1 MKKKFILFLILI
13 QFLTIAIFAAD
24 QLEINLWHQM
34 EPSKEPLLKELIA
47 EFEAENP
54 GIAVN
59 ALHKGTEELRTGFQ
73 TVAAFTNTAPELV
86 YGPSDNLGAFEVMK
100 LSDKSGSSI
109 IAPLED
115 LFSAEFLDKFMDQA
129 KFLYQGHI
137 YMLADRLGNHLA
149 LCCNMR
155 LFREMGLERPPET
168 LSELIEYGKKL
179 TRDLDG
185 DGTIDQWGLV
195 WNYNEPFWYVPFFGG
210 YGGEVFNENNEP
222 QLDSQAAVDAFQLIV
237 DMRNKYKIIPEECD
251 YNIADNKFKQGRA
264 AMLINGDWSW
274 NDYIKSD
281 KVDFQLATLPL
292 IEKTGEYCKPMIS
305 ATGYSISSRAKGE
318 KLEAAKKLLIFL
330 TSETAQKRFAVEHKS
345 FPSLKT
351 LQVDPLFTEDK
362 VLQVSAKQIEVGVP
376 MPVIPEM
383 RAAWDAM
390 RPALQNVVAG
400 AMTPEE
406 GAAFQQKLTLEK
418 ISSMYEDA
426 GMIETTGQKVMRA
439 ILYILGVVLGIYLCY
454 IFIFRFLKALMKNPN
469 SVITRNNRFAVVM
482 VLPAAIL
489 LFSVVLYPFFYNI
502 VISFSNMSMTNIH
515 SWRVI
520 GIGQYL
526 KVLSEAIFYST
537 LWKTVVWTVVNV
549 FFHVVLGVFLA
560 VMLNQKLWGKA
571 IFRVILILPWAIP
584 QYIVALTWR
593 GMFMQDSGAINLL
606 LSSFG
611 INAINWL
618 SDPTL
623 AFIACIITNVWLGV
637 PFMMMIALG
646 GLQSIP
652 YELYE
657 AARIDGAGRWEQFK
671 RITIPMLR
679 PVMIPAITLGIV
691 WTFNNLNV
699 MWLVSN
705 GGEPADSTHILVTY
719 VYRAAFNLYRYGY
732 AAAFSMII
740 FIILAIFSITFMN
753 RSKVAEKA

>member
-1 MKKKFILFLILI
+1 LKKSFLILI
-13 QFLTIAIFAAD
+13 LIFLLPVILLGSEPLQIS
-24 QLEINLWHQM
+24 LWHQM

-47 EFEAENP
+47 EFEAANP
-54 GIAVN
+54 GIEVN

-73 TVAAFTNTAPELV
+73 TVAAFTKTAPELV

-100 LSDKSGSSI
+100 LSDSNEVSI

-115 LFSAEFLDKFMDQA
+115 ILDAEFLDKFMDQA
-129 KFLYQGHI
+129 KFLYKGHI
-137 YMLADRLGNHLA
+137 YMLADRLGNHLS
-149 LCCNMR
+149 LCCNME
-155 LFREMGLERPPET
+155 LFREVGIERPPET
-168 LSELIEYGKKL
+168 LAELIEYGQKL

-185 DGTIDQWGLV
+185 DGKIDQWGLV

-210 YGGEVFNENNEP
+210 YGGEVFDENNVP
-222 QLDSQAAVDAFQLIV
+222 QLDSQAAIDAFQLIV

-264 AMLINGDWSW
+264 AMLVNGDWSW

-281 KVDFQLATLPL
+281 KVDFQLATLPI
-292 IEKTGEYCKPMIS
+292 IEKTGMYCKPMIS
-305 ATGYSISSRAKGE
+305 ATGYSISSRTKGE
-318 KLEAAKKLLIFL
+318 KLDAAVKLLKYL
-330 TSETAQKRFAVEHKS
+330 TSESAQKRFAVQHKS

-351 LQVDPLFTEDK
+351 LQTDPLFTEDK
-362 VLQVSAKQIEVGVP
+362 VLQVSARQIEVGVP

-383 RAAWDAM
+383 RAVWDAM
-390 RPALQNVVAG
+390 RPALQNVVVG
-400 AMTPEE
+400 AMTPAE
-406 GAAFQQKLTLEK
+406 GAAYQQKLVLEK
-418 ISSMYEDA
+418 INSMYEDA
-426 GMIETTGQKVMRA
+426 GLVVTTGQKVMKA
-439 ILYILGVVLGIYLCY
+439 ILYILGIALGIYLCY
-454 IFIFRFLKALMKNPN
+454 VFIFKFMKALLRNPN

-482 VLPAAIL
+482 VMPAAVL
-489 LFSVVLYPFFYNI
+489 LFGVVLYPFIYNI

-537 LWKTVVWTVVNV
+537 LWKTLVWTTVNV

-560 VMLNQKLWGKA
+560 VILNRKLWGKA

-593 GMFMQDSGAINLL
+593 GMFMQDSGAINLI
-606 LSSFG
+606 LSKFG
-611 INAINWL
+611 VDAITWL

-623 AFIACIITNVWLGV
+623 AFIACIITNVWLGI

-652 YELYE
+652 HELYE
-657 AARIDGAGRWEQFK
+657 AARIDGAGRREQFK
-671 RITIPMLR
+671 RITIPMLK

-699 MWLVSN
+699 MWLISN

>member
-1 MKKKFILFLILI
+1 MNKKVVILLFLL
-13 QFLTIAIFAAD
+13 LLALNVLLAEKPV
-24 QLEINLWHQM
+24 EISLWHQM

-47 EFEAENP
+47 EFEKENP
-54 GIAVN
+54 EYKVN

-100 LSDKSGSSI
+100 LSDNQTASI
-109 IAPLED
+109 IASLED
-115 LFSAEFLDKFMDQA
+115 VFSEEFLDKFMEQA
-129 KFLYQGHI
+129 KFRYQGHI
-137 YMLADRLGNHLA
+137 YMIADRLGNHLS

-155 LFREMGLERPPET
+155 LFREVGLDRPPKT
-168 LSELIEYGKKL
+168 MSELIEYGQKL

-185 DGTIDQWGLV
+185 DGTIDQWGFV
-195 WNYNEPFWYVPFFGG
+195 WNYKEPFWYVPFFGG
-210 YGGEVFNENNEP
+210 YGGEVFNENAEP
-222 QLDSQAAVDAFQLIV
+222 QLDSQAAIDAFQLII

-251 YNIADNKFKQGRA
+251 YDIADNKFKQGRA
-264 AMLINGDWSW
+264 AMLVNGDWSW

-281 KVDFQLATLPL
+281 KVDFQLAVLP
-292 IEKTGEYCKPMIS
+292 IIDKTGEYCKPFIS
-305 ATGYSISSRAKGE
+305 ATGYSLSSRATGE
-318 KLEAAKKLLIFL
+318 KLAGAKKLLMFL
-330 TSETAQKRFAVEHKS
+330 TSETAQRRFAVQHKS

-351 LQVDPLFTEDK
+351 LQSDPIFTEDE
-362 VLQVSAKQIEVGVP
+362 VLQISARQIEVGVP

-400 AMTPEE
+400 VMTPAE
-406 GAAFQQKLTLEK
+406 GAKYQQELTQEK
-418 ISSMYEDA
+418 IRSMYEDA
-426 GMIETTGQKVMRA
+426 GLIETKGQKVMRSV
-439 ILYILGVVLGIYLCY
+439 LYLLGIALGIYLCY
-454 IFIFRFLKALMKNPN
+454 IFIFKFLKELLGNRN
-469 SVITRNNRFAVVM
+469 SLVTHNNRFAVLMVM
-482 VLPAAIL
+482 PAALL
-489 LFSVVLYPFFYNI
+489 LFGVVLYPFFYNI

-515 SWRVI
+515 SWRII
-520 GIGQYL
+520 GIGQYI

-537 LWKTVVWTVVNV
+537 LWKTLVWTIVNV
-549 FFHVVLGVFLA
+549 FFHVVGGVFLA
-560 VMLNQKLWGKA
+560 LLLNRKLPGKPL
-571 IFRVILILPWAIP
+571 FRVLLILPWAVP

-606 LSSFG
+606 LSSIG
-611 INAINWL
+611 IDSINWL

-623 AFIACIITNVWLGV
+623 AFIACIITNIWLGI

-652 YELYE
+652 HELYE
-657 AARIDGAGRWEQFK
+657 AARIDGAGRWEQLK
-671 RITIPMLR
+671 RITIPMLK
-679 PVMIPAITLGIV
+679 PVMVPAITLGIV

-699 MWLVSN
+699 MWLITN

-753 RSKVAEKA
+753 RSRISEKT

>member
-1 MKKKFILFLILI
+1 MEKKIVILLLLLLFMSSLVH
-13 QFLTIAIFAAD
+13 AAK
-24 QLEINLWHQM
+24 QVEISLWHQM

-47 EFEAENP
+47 EFEAEYP
-54 GIAVN
+54 EYKVN

-100 LSDKSGSSI
+100 LKDNHEMSI
-109 IAPLED
+109 IRPLED
-115 LFSAEFLDKFMDQA
+115 VFSEEFLAQFMDQA
-129 KFLYQGHI
+129 KFRYQGHI
-137 YMLADRLGNHLA
+137 YMIADRLGNHLS
-149 LCCNMR
+149 LCCNMK
-155 LFREMGLERPPET
+155 LFREVGLDRPPKT
-168 LSELIEYGKKL
+168 MSELIEYGQRL

-185 DGTIDQWGLV
+185 DGDIDSWGFV
-195 WNYNEPFWYVPFFGG
+195 WNYKEPFWYVPFFGG
-210 YGGEVFNENNEP
+210 YGGTVFNDNAEP
-222 QLDSQAAVDAFQLIV
+222 QLDSQSAIDAFQLII

-251 YNIADNKFKQGRA
+251 YDIADNKFKQGRA

-274 NDYIKSD
+274 NDYIKSPD
-281 KVDFQLATLPL
+281 VDFQLAP
-292 IEKTGEYCKPMIS
+292 IPIIDKTGEYCKPMIS

-318 KLEAAKKLLIFL
+318 KLEGAKALLTFL
-330 TSETAQKRFAVEHKS
+330 TSENAQRRFAVQHKS

-351 LQVDPLFTEDK
+351 LQSDPIFTDDP

-400 AMTPEE
+400 VMTPAE
-406 GAAFQQKLTLEK
+406 GAKFQQELTKEK
-418 ISSMYEDA
+418 IRSMYEDA
-426 GMIETTGQKVMRA
+426 GLIETTGQRVMRT
-439 ILYILGVVLGIYLCY
+439 ILYAVGIALGIYLCY
-454 IFIFRFLKALMKNPN
+454 AFIFKFLLLLLGNKQSMVTK
-469 SVITRNNRFAVVM
+469 NNRFAVIM
-482 VLPAAIL
+482 VLPAAVL
-489 LFSVVLYPFFYNI
+489 LFGVVLYPFFYNI

-520 GIGQYL
+520 GLGQYL
-526 KVLSEAIFYST
+526 KVLSETIFYST
-537 LWKTVVWTVVNV
+537 LWKTIVWTVVNV
-549 FFHVVLGVFLA
+549 FFHVVGGVFLA
-560 VMLNQKLWGKA
+560 LLMNRKLPGKA
-571 IFRVILILPWAIP
+571 IFRVLLILPWAVP

-593 GMFMQDSGAINLL
+593 GMFMQDSGAINLM
-606 LSSFG
+606 LSHIG
-611 INAINWL
+611 IESINWL

-623 AFIACIITNVWLGV
+623 AFIACIITNVWLGI

-652 YELYE
+652 QELYE
-657 AARIDGAGRWEQFK
+657 AARIDGAGRWEQLK
-671 RITIPMLR
+671 RITIPLLK
-679 PVMIPAITLGIV
+679 PVMVPAITLGIV

-699 MWLVSN
+699 IWLITN

-740 FIILAIFSITFMN
+740 FIILAIFSITFMH
-753 RSKVAEKA
+753 RSKVSEVS

>member
-1 MKKKFILFLILI
+1 MKKNFLLILLLLLLSVNLFGSEGLQI
-13 QFLTIAIFAAD
+13 S
-24 QLEINLWHQM
+24 LWHQM

-54 GIAVN
+54 GIEVN
-59 ALHKGTEELRTGFQ
+59 VLHKGTEELRTGFQ

-100 LSDKSGSSI
+100 LSDRNEESI
-109 IAPLED
+109 ITPLED
-115 LFSAEFLDKFMDQA
+115 IFSEEYLDRFMDQA

-137 YMLADRLGNHLA
+137 YMLADRLGNHLS
-149 LCCNMR
+149 LCCNMK
-155 LFREMGLERPPET
+155 LFREVGLERPPET
-168 LSELIEYGKKL
+168 LSELLEYGKKL

-185 DGTIDQWGLV
+185 DGKVDQWGLV

-210 YGGEVFNENNEP
+210 YGGEVFDENNVP
-222 QLDSQAAVDAFQLIV
+222 QLDSQAAIDAFQLIV

-264 AMLINGDWSW
+264 AMLVNGDWSW

-281 KVDFQLATLPL
+281 KVDFRLTPLPI

-305 ATGYSISSRAKGE
+305 ATGYSISSRAEGE
-318 KLEAAKKLLIFL
+318 KLAAAKKLLKYL
-330 TSETAQKRFAVEHKS
+330 VSEDAQKRFAVQHKS

-351 LQVDPLFTEDK
+351 LQSDPLFTEDK
-362 VLQVSAKQIEVGVP
+362 VLQVSARQIEVGVP

-400 AMTPEE
+400 VMTPAE
-406 GAAFQQKLTLEK
+406 GAAYQQKLALEK

-426 GMIETTGQKVMRA
+426 GLVETTSEKVTKA
-439 ILYILGVVLGIYLCY
+439 VLYILGIVLGIYLCY
-454 IFIFRFLKALMKNPN
+454 AFIFKFLKVLLNNPN
-469 SVITRNNRFAVVM
+469 SVITRNNRFAVFMVM
-482 VLPAAIL
+482 PAAVL
-489 LFSVVLYPFFYNI
+489 LFGVVLYPFIYNI
-502 VISFSNMSMTNIH
+502 IISFSNMSMTNIH

-520 GIGQYL
+520 GLGQYL

-537 LWKTVVWTVVNV
+537 LWKTVVWTTVNV

-560 VMLNQKLWGKA
+560 VILNRKLWGKA

-606 LSSFG
+606 LSRFG
-611 INAINWL
+611 VDAINWL

-652 YELYE
+652 HELYE

-671 RITIPMLR
+671 RITLPLLK
-679 PVMIPAITLGIV
+679 PVMIPAVTLGIV

-699 MWLVSN
+699 MWLISN

-740 FIILAIFSITFMN
+740 FILLAIFSITFMN